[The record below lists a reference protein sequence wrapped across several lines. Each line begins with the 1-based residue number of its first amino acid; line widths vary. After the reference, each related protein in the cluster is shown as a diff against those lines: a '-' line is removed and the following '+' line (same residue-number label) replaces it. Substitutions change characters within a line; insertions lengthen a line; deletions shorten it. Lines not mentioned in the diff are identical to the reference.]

1 MRISDWSSDVCS
13 SDLVDED
20 ILSAIL
26 ADDEAETLLLVE
38 ELDRSLAGADYG
50 ARHAATATAPK
61 RPRRVWRASRRWRAQ
76 GPCWKPSWTLW
87 AARLKTPSARWWLLL
102 AAPRF
107 RQSCLFCNCWR
118 TRSTNW
124 WWAAA
129 LPTPLCWLDRNSVV

>member
-76 GPCWKPSWTLW
+76 GPCWRSEERRVGKECVS
-87 AARLKTPSARWWLLL
+87 
-102 AAPRF
+102 
-107 RQSCLFCNCWR
+107 SC
-118 TRSTNW
+118 RSRGS
-124 WWAAA
+124 
-129 LPTPLCWLDRNSVV
+129 PYH